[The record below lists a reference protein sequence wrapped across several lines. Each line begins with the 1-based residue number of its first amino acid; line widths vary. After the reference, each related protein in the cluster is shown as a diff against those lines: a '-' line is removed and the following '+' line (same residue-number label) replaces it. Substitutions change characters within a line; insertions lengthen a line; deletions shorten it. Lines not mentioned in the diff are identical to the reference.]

1 MVGIFGEFVLE
12 VVMRKVI
19 NDNLSVNVIVLVNIL
34 CDMGN
39 GFFKYWILIIIV
51 VEYSCRVYEYYK

>member
-1 MVGIFGEFVLE
+1 MNVKFERLIGIFGEFVFE

-19 NDNLSVNVIVLVNIL
+19 NDNFIVIVIILVNIL

-39 GFFKYWILIIIV
+39 GFGKY
-51 VEYSCRVYEYYK
+51 